1 MVSDSDT
8 ITVTADKAVSLMCVF
23 EKVEYESGDINTDG
37 KTDVADLLLMSKY
50 LHGKENFTQSQFRLA
65 DMNKDKAGDVFD
77 LIMLR
82 KKILKG

>member
-23 EKVEYESGDINTDG
+23 EKEEYESGDINMDG

-50 LHGKENFTQSQFRLA
+50 LHGKEDFTQLQFRLA